1 MAATATRTSANPLR
15 MEGTRQ
21 SADGR
26 SASEQRH
33 RLGSSATNGPRRK
46 PSMAER
52 LFKKHTIEDQGFV
65 SESRGAADTPAPLL
79 CKRAFKELRGGR
91 PSPLPAKAHHPA
103 CVGQARMWRKCE

>member
-1 MAATATRTSANPLR
+1 MAATATRNSANPLR

-46 PSMAER
+46 RSMAER

-79 CKRAFKELRGGR
+79 CKRAFKELIIGAVDRRLCSKGEPSRLRGAG
-91 PSPLPAKAHHPA
+91 ADVA
-103 CVGQARMWRKCE
+103 

>member
-1 MAATATRTSANPLR
+1 MAATATRNSANPLR

-46 PSMAER
+46 RSMAER
-52 LFKKHTIEDQGFV
+52 LFKKHTIEDQGVV
-65 SESRGAADTPAPLL
+65 SESRGAADTPATPL
-79 CKRAFKELRGGR
+79 CKRSEEHTSELQSRLQLVFR
-91 PSPLPAKAHHPA
+91 LLPLA
-103 CVGQARMWRKCE
+103 